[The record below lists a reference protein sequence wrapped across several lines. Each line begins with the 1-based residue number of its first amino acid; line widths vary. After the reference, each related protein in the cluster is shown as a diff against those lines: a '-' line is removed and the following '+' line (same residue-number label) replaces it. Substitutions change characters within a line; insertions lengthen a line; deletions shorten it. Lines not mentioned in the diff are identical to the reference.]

1 MLEQERFEEFSA
13 LISSVYGN
21 IQKLKARYTTQ
32 FGLKAV
38 HVLWLYLLRAHPEG
52 MSASELAAAAQS
64 NRSLVSREIDYLFD
78 KGIVFTQETGS
89 KRRYGWKLMLSGK
102 GRQLADII
110 YAIAADIQNTV
121 SRKISEKDLITFY
134 RTLAILADSFDDLNQ
149 SNNIQKVIDSHLQYG
164 PSI

>member
-38 HVLWLYLLRAHPEG
+38 HVLWLYLLRTHPEG

-64 NRSLVSREIDYLFD
+64 NRSLVSREIDELFD
-78 KGIVFTQETGS
+78 KGIIYTQENGN
-89 KRRYGWKLMLSGK
+89 KRRYGWKLILTDK

-110 YAIAADIQNTV
+110 TAIAADIQKTV
-121 SRKISEKDLITFY
+121 SRDISEENLITFY
-134 RTLAILADSFDDLNQ
+134 QTLKILANGFEELNQ
-149 SNNIQKVIDSHLQYG
+149 SSSSIQEAIDKCL
-164 PSI
+164 